1 MAAAAMSVQ
10 MKSNIFGLDF
20 HPSAEVVAIG
30 MITGAVHIF
39 DHGSGTSLRRVLR
52 VKAHKG
58 SCRAARF
65 SPSGAELYTGGT
77 DAALNALDA
86 KTGKMGW
93 QRAKAHPSPINALIP
108 LRERGVVTG
117 DDDGRL
123 KVWDVRTDAAVME
136 FHEQEDYISD
146 MWYAQEKHDALLVTS
161 GDGTFAWFDLRKQA
175 LGALSD
181 NLEDELLSVALVK
194 HGRKVVCGSQ
204 GGVLNAFSYGKF
216 GDVSDRHPG
225 HPGSIDSIAVVDE
238 ETVVTGSSDGYLRMV
253 SVQPWRLVQVVG
265 DHGGLPVEVVRANA
279 QRTLLASCAHDC
291 TLRLWDLTR
300 RRPDAES
307 DGPAVGDGGGALLGA
322 GGSDDDDADSD
333 DESEERGKRKRKR
346 KKSARAEM
354 LAPQQQPG
362 RQVLLDDAFTAG
374 LTE

>member
-1 MAAAAMSVQ
+1 MAALMTVKLKA
-10 MKSNIFGLDF
+10 NIFGLDF
-20 HPSAEVVAIG
+20 HPTAEMTAIG

-39 DHGSGTSLRRVLR
+39 DHSSGTRLRRTLR

-65 SPSGAELYTGGT
+65 APTGAELYTCGT
-77 DAALNALDA
+77 DAALNVLDVGSE
-86 KTGKMGW
+86 TISW
-93 QRAKAHPSPINALIP
+93 QRSKAHPAAINTLIP

-123 KVWDVRTDAAVME
+123 KVWDVRTDRAVME
-136 FHEQEDYISD
+136 FHEQEEYISD

-194 HGRKVVCGSQ
+194 GGRKVVCGSQ
-204 GGVLNAFSYGKF
+204 GGVLNVFSYGKF

-225 HPGSIDSIAVVDE
+225 HPGSIDSIAVVNE
-238 ETVVTGSSDGYLRMV
+238 ETIVTGSSDGYIRMV
-253 SVQPWRLVQVVG
+253 GVQPWRLVQVVG
-265 DHGGLPVEVVRANA
+265 DHGGFPIECVRVNA

-300 RRPDAES
+300 RRPAAAA
-307 DGPAVGDGGGALLGA
+307 DGPAVG
-322 GGSDDDDADSD
+322 GGSLVGDDNDSGEEEEEEADSD
-333 DESEERGKRKRKR
+333 DESEPKAKRKKR
-346 KKSARAEM
+346 RKSARAEM

-362 RQVLLDDAFTAG
+362 RHVLLDDDFTAG
-374 LTE
+374 FT